1 MFRFLFSKR
10 GKGNISPPLETQQRN
25 AQITTQTIG
34 MPASRTFEVLR
45 PVLIVSAFIGYTH
58 KRYRVQGIIGGFIWF
73 TMLLAHGA
81 LDFLAAR
88 QVYTYGWASVSLSL
102 FILCFVCT
110 IFANKKML
118 PWLEKGMMVLEGDKR
133 YPKTLERCAKV
144 FKVRKLSSCLTT
156 FIGYLSLRNVKTG
169 GGEIQLRLGLQADPF
184 FLRDLLTEDAN
195 ICYLTRFSLSPHF
208 SYLSTEHDRS
218 MHGSDTTS
226 GDRALNH

>member
-25 AQITTQTIG
+25 AQISTQTIG

-156 FIGYLSLRNVKTG
+156 FIGYLSLRHVKTG
-169 GGEIQLRLGLQADPF
+169 GGEIQLRLLKDCKQ
-184 FLRDLLTEDAN
+184 
-195 ICYLTRFSLSPHF
+195 TRFSF
-208 SYLSTEHDRS
+208 VIF
-218 MHGSDTTS
+218 
-226 GDRALNH
+226 